1 MTDLNLEDAQSK
13 CSETMEGRRDTA
25 PSLLRALRHSGI
37 SVLYQSPDLVT
48 LWGENIPNVWSQE
61 DVAGKRDLDIFTAEN
76 AEKLSVAKRDILDTG
91 ERQLLEL
98 QFQGNAGPQWFDVWI
113 DLDRDD
119 DGPTHGIMMT
129 AVETTEKKLREQTLR
144 TLLREVS
151 HRSKNLL
158 AIIQSVASQTGR
170 YSESIEGFIARF
182 RGRLQSLASSQD
194 LVTSSNW
201 RGADLHDLAL
211 SQLGRYCADPDHN
224 IRFHGKNPYLTPNA
238 ALHIGLA
245 LHELAVN
252 SVSYGALRHS
262 EGYVAVSVELDD
274 AENPRSDIILTWRE
288 NINRDHPNQ
297 DRRFGSV
304 ALERVVPASLS
315 GSAELTMTNTE
326 LTYKLVVPRA
336 NFELEYK

>member
-1 MTDLNLEDAQSK
+1 MTDLKLETADSQTGVGLESTRDA
-13 CSETMEGRRDTA
+13 A
-25 PSLLRALRHSGI
+25 PSLLRSLRHSGI
-37 SVLYQSPDLVT
+37 SVLYQSPDLKT
-48 LWGENIPNVWSQE
+48 LWGENIPLVWTNES
-61 DVAGKRDLDIFTAEN
+61 VVGKRDADIFSQEN
-76 AEKLSVAKRDILDTG
+76 ADKLLGLKQDVLRSG
-91 ERQLLEL
+91 ERQLIEL
-98 QFQGNAGPQWFDVWI
+98 QFYGKDGMQWFDIWI

-119 DGPTHGIMMT
+119 HGPIHGVVMT
-129 AVETTEKKLREQTLR
+129 AIETTEKKLREQTLR

-201 RGADLHDLAL
+201 RGADLHDLTL
-211 SQLGRYCADPDHN
+211 SQLSRYCADPDRN
-224 IRFHGKNPYLTPNA
+224 IRFTGKNPYLTPNA

-252 SVSYGALRHS
+252 SVSYGALRSS
-262 EGYVAVSVELDD
+262 EGYVTLSVELSDKD
-274 AENPRSDIILTWRE
+274 NPQSDIVLTWDEKIR
-288 NINRDHPNQ
+288 RDHPSQ

-315 GSAELTMTNTE
+315 GTAELRIDNSE
-326 LTYKLVVPRA
+326 LVYRLIVPRN
-336 NFELEYK
+336 NFELDR